1 VPVGRIIAN
10 LEKIYERSSTVRYRI
25 LEGEAV
31 VVRQDVAQV
40 FVLSEVGARV
50 LELLDGKRKLIAVRD
65 LLLIE
70 YEVDETQ
77 LEQDLNEYINGLKE
91 AGIIRCSEDR

>member
-1 VPVGRIIAN
+1 MEN
-10 LEKIYERSSTVRYRI
+10 LEKIYERSSEVRYRI
-25 LEGEAV
+25 LEGQAV

-50 LELLDGKRKLIAVRD
+50 LELLDGKHNLTQVRD
-65 LLLIE
+65 LLLLE
-70 YEVDETQ
+70 YEVDEAQ

-91 AGIIRCSEDR
+91 AGIIHCSEDW

>member
-1 VPVGRIIAN
+1 MVMAN
-10 LEKIYERSSTVRYRI
+10 LEKIYERSSEVRYRI

-65 LLLIE
+65 LLLLA
-70 YEVDETQ
+70 YEVDEAQ
-77 LEQDLNEYINGLKE
+77 LEQDLNKYINRLKE
-91 AGIIRCSEDR
+91 AGIIQCSAD

>member
-1 VPVGRIIAN
+1 MAN
-10 LEKIYERSSTVRYRI
+10 LEKIYERSSEVKYRI

-50 LELLDGKRKLIAVRD
+50 LELLDGKRKLTDVRN
-65 LLLIE
+65 LLLLE
-70 YEVDETQ
+70 YEVDGAQ
-77 LEQDLNEYINGLKE
+77 LDQDINEYIKRLKE
-91 AGIIRCSEDR
+91 AGIIHCSEDG

>member
-1 VPVGRIIAN
+1 MVMAN
-10 LEKIYERSSTVRYRI
+10 LEKIYERSSEVRYRI

-65 LLLIE
+65 LLLLE

-77 LEQDLNEYINGLKE
+77 LEQDLNKYINRLKE
-91 AGIIRCSEDR
+91 AGIIHCSEE

>member
-1 VPVGRIIAN
+1 MVIIN
-10 LEKIYERSSTVRYRI
+10 PEKIYERSSEVRYRI

-50 LELLDGKRKLIAVRD
+50 LELLDGKRKLTDVRN

-70 YEVDETQ
+70 YAVDEAR
-77 LEQDLNEYINGLKE
+77 LEQDLNQYINSLNE
-91 AGIIRCSEDR
+91 VGIIHCGEDS

>member
-1 VPVGRIIAN
+1 M
-10 LEKIYERSSTVRYRI
+10 
-25 LEGEAV
+25 

-50 LELLDGKRKLIAVRD
+50 LELLDGKRKLVAVRD

-70 YEVDETQ
+70 YEVDEAQ

-91 AGIIRCSEDR
+91 AGIIRCTEDWR

>member
-1 VPVGRIIAN
+1 MAN
-10 LEKIYERSSTVRYRI
+10 LKKIYERSPTVRYRI
-25 LEGEAV
+25 LEGQAV

-50 LELLDGKRKLIAVRD
+50 LELLDGKRKLVAVRD

-70 YEVDETQ
+70 YEVDEAQ
-77 LEQDLNEYINGLKE
+77 LEQDLNEYINRLKE
-91 AGIIRCSEDR
+91 AGIIHCTEDW

>member
-1 VPVGRIIAN
+1 MAN
-10 LEKIYERSSTVRYRI
+10 LEKIYERSPTVRYRI
-25 LEGEAV
+25 LEGQAV

-50 LELLDGKRKLIAVRD
+50 LELLDGKRKLVAVRD

-70 YEVDETQ
+70 YEVDEAQ
-77 LEQDLNEYINGLKE
+77 LEQDLNEYINRLKE
-91 AGIIRCSEDR
+91 AGIIHCTEDW